1 VGALEQEY
9 RTALA
14 PNIPSSGTG
23 TAPAEYF
30 NWSAELHRIHPQIQ
44 GLEHWEQI
52 EHHMIAPQ
60 INHVLQLLARQ
71 LSGDGAEQWER
82 WRQRYIPELLTLLRG
97 FRREAILRSHAQTER
112 VARTIDPLLPASH
125 RTASLSQKMLWLLTS
140 TPGVTC
146 VLNGMRTPKYV
157 EDSLAILRWEPIRD
171 TQPIYEAALTLPR

>member
-1 VGALEQEY
+1 
-9 RTALA
+9 
-14 PNIPSSGTG
+14 
-23 TAPAEYF
+23 
-30 NWSAELHRIHPQIQ
+30 
-44 GLEHWEQI
+44 
-52 EHHMIAPQ
+52 MIAPQ

-97 FRREAILRSHAQTER
+97 FRREATLKSRVQTER
-112 VARTIDPLLPASH
+112 VARTIDPLLQISR

-171 TQPIYEAALTLPR
+171 TQPIYEAALTFPQ